1 MSRVPLRT
9 PHLGDPLQKTLRICN
24 LSYYFPPLY
33 LISVFEAGIQ
43 SFHLPPDHAQ
53 KPFWAVFRIPA
64 VPTDNNGNLIPVQ
77 SPSQCAVLGPVCQL
91 RGDTL
96 LRKPAHVFLFFSQ
109 NQMLHFLRIAGDAL
123 ELV

>member
-9 PHLGDPLQKTLRICN
+9 PHLGDPFQKTLRICT
-24 LSYYFPPLY
+24 LSYYVPPLY

-64 VPTDNNGNLIPVQ
+64 VPTDNNGNLISVQ
-77 SPSQCAVLGPVCQL
+77 SPSQCAVLSPVCQF

-109 NQMLHFLRIAGDAL
+109 N
-123 ELV
+123 